1 MVDEKKGGIF
11 TNGEQDQKIF
21 DLYKEI
27 ALQNNRLK
35 TTNDKLEDLSIDLR
49 GVCDC
54 LKEQDKRIQKLETEV
69 TRHSVYIGL
78 VTMGIGILITQFLT
92 KVWAIVGR

>member
-1 MVDEKKGGIF
+1 MAENEKTGIL
-11 TNGEQDQKIF
+11 TNGEQDKKIF
-21 DLYKEI
+21 DLYTEV
-27 ALQNNRLK
+27 ALQNERLK
-35 TTNDKLEDLSIDLR
+35 VTNDRLEK
-49 GVCDC
+49 VCDC
-54 LKEQDKRIQKLETEV
+54 LETQDKRIQKLEKEV

>member
-1 MVDEKKGGIF
+1 MADEKKGGIF

-69 TRHSVYIGL
+69 SRHSVWVSIITIGFGVL
-78 VTMGIGILITQFLT
+78 LTQFLT
-92 KVWAIVGR
+92 RVWAIVGR

>member
-1 MVDEKKGGIF
+1 MADEKKGGIF

>member
-1 MVDEKKGGIF
+1 MAENEKTGIL
-11 TNGEQDQKIF
+11 TNGEQDKKIF
-21 DLYKEI
+21 DLYTEV
-27 ALQNNRLK
+27 ALQNERLK
-35 TTNDKLEDLSIDLR
+35 ITNDRLEK
-49 GVCDC
+49 VCDC
-54 LKEQDKRIQKLETEV
+54 LETQDKRIQKLEKEV